1 MTSYDYQILRPS
13 GSRNDKAILEAHVA
27 EIRVGSRE
35 SSATRVRVLGAVV
48 RARPVHG
55 SSWFGFGPE
64 PNSTC
69 LSRVDGS

>member
-13 GSRNDKAILEAHVA
+13 GLGNDKAILAAHVA

-35 SSATRVRVLGAVV
+35 SSATRVRVLRVV
-48 RARPVHG
+48 VCARPVHG

>member
-13 GSRNDKAILEAHVA
+13 GSRNDKAILAAHVA

-35 SSATRVRVLGAVV
+35 SLATRVRVLGAVV
-48 RARPVHG
+48 HARPVHG